1 MIKIEKKE
9 YVPPSVEV
17 TKVEMEN
24 SISSS
29 SATINTGNPA
39 SPNTPQSEI
48 WNDRGS
54 MGDKNYDL

>member
-9 YVPPSVEV
+9 YIPPAMVV
-17 TKVEMEN
+17 TNVEMEN
-24 SISSS
+24 GISSS
-29 SATINTGNPA
+29 SASINTGNPA